1 MGMQVAEH
9 KGIRWKLMNRAV
21 IFHKRVIPDIAGR
34 TREPVSRFVQSQPL
48 ADAAVN
54 HIVHISGKGNG
65 ASRKKTAKHRCNL
78 AFIAALFPDAVART
92 RLCQMVGLLY
102 IREGNLRQKYGI
114 ELAAVIVVN
123 TASAV
128 PEILCRNGGAAHHGL
143 HKTIIHEFFG
153 SVCLRVKARKIG
165 PEKEKGEKQHFF
177 HHQEVD
183 FRRMDAYLKAS
194 ENPRSQD
201 QYTDC
206 DQADRCG
213 KRNQSEASKSKYS
226 KTGNNDAKHFRKHP
240 SPVMKPR
247 KQSNTEHQGHKPPLQ
262 ERNVVRS
269 KKRRCGQHKQH
280 QQNAGNCRLFAHL

>member
-1 MGMQVAEH
+1 MPPCTH
-9 KGIRWKLMNRAV
+9 
-21 IFHKRVIPDIAGR
+21 
-34 TREPVSRFVQSQPL
+34 
-48 ADAAVN
+48 
-54 HIVHISGKGNG
+54 
-65 ASRKKTAKHRCNL
+65 
-78 AFIAALFPDAVART
+78 
-92 RLCQMVGLLY
+92 QMVRLLY

-153 SVCLRVKARKIG
+153 SVCLRVKARKVG

-247 KQSNTEHQGHKPPLQ
+247 KQRCGSRINPIPSTRVISHHFRNETLSVPRSGVVASTSNTSRMPETVVFLLIFNYLPLSLCRHDVFLPSHRLQ
-262 ERNVVRS
+262 DTRRRWSSYRS
-269 KKRRCGQHKQH
+269 ARRSEGSP
-280 QQNAGNCRLFAHL
+280 

>member
-1 MGMQVAEH
+1 
-9 KGIRWKLMNRAV
+9 
-21 IFHKRVIPDIAGR
+21 
-34 TREPVSRFVQSQPL
+34 
-48 ADAAVN
+48 
-54 HIVHISGKGNG
+54 
-65 ASRKKTAKHRCNL
+65 
-78 AFIAALFPDAVART
+78 
-92 RLCQMVGLLY
+92 
-102 IREGNLRQKYGI
+102 
-114 ELAAVIVVN
+114 
-123 TASAV
+123 
-128 PEILCRNGGAAHHGL
+128 
-143 HKTIIHEFFG
+143 
-153 SVCLRVKARKIG
+153 
-165 PEKEKGEKQHFF
+165 
-177 HHQEVD
+177 
-183 FRRMDAYLKAS
+183 MDAYLKAS

-247 KQSNTEHQGHKPPLQ
+247 KQRCGSRIKSNTEHQGHKPPLQ